1 MSVIVSPLFNRHAI
15 ARVSFGRWKAMNLPI
30 GSWVQID
37 DGLSNIYYCT
47 LWPSDIPEHQI
58 LVDDFI
64 KVENKASQK
73 AVQMIPLGP
82 VKTAIRA
89 TLQVNLKNC
98 TKDEQL
104 ADLGYL
110 YKNGTEDQ
118 ILKSVR
124 SLINGMLVS
133 PGTVISSQAP
143 GSTLI
148 VKVVSC
154 EEQDT
159 PVIINSATRIS
170 IADPP
175 AETSVEALSKTIAS
189 LSLSSDAPTSHGK
202 KPTGLEKAYEALYEV
217 LSYPFLYRDWIA
229 TLGIECPKGILL
241 YGPPGVGKTFLV
253 TSVAEACGAKVFVIQ
268 GPEIYGPYLGE
279 SEEKLRLKFKEAQ
292 GWAAENDSPVILFI
306 DEIDALTPHRDR
318 AQSHENRVVAQLLTL
333 MDGIASRG
341 RLVIIGATNRPN
353 SIDPALRRPG
363 RFDREISID
372 APDKGTRHALITSQL
387 RSMPLDNSM
396 DVESL
401 ATMTN
406 GYVAADIT
414 SLCREAAMHAV
425 QRATKDP
432 TKEMHVG
439 MEDFMVAFGS
449 VGPSMQR
456 GFQVQ
461 VEQTGWDDIG
471 GLEDVKKKLKQ
482 AVEWPILYKDSFIR
496 LGLKPPR
503 GILLYGPPGCSKTT
517 LVKVIASTSGAA
529 FLSINGAQL
538 YSPYV
543 GDSEK
548 IIRTTFQKARASAP
562 SIIFLDE
569 TEAIVGKRDMGN
581 GGGGGDSVQERVLS
595 TLLNEMDGV
604 ETAESVLVVG
614 ATNRPDMLD
623 AALLRPGRFDRL
635 VYVPPPD
642 FKARWEILKIHTRRI
657 PLSDDVNLEV
667 VADGTDNYTGADLQ
681 NVCREAAMISLRENH
696 WAVKVTMEHFLQALA
711 TIPASNPDEKNYQ
724 MASDLNE

>member
-1 MSVIVSPLFNRHAI
+1 
-15 ARVSFGRWKAMNLPI
+15 
-30 GSWVQID
+30 
-37 DGLSNIYYCT
+37 
-47 LWPSDIPEHQI
+47 
-58 LVDDFI
+58 
-64 KVENKASQK
+64 
-73 AVQMIPLGP
+73 
-82 VKTAIRA
+82 
-89 TLQVNLKNC
+89 
-98 TKDEQL
+98 
-104 ADLGYL
+104 
-110 YKNGTEDQ
+110 
-118 ILKSVR
+118 
-124 SLINGMLVS
+124 MLVS
-133 PGTVISSQAP
+133 PGTVITSRSP
-143 GSTLI
+143 RSTLT

-154 EEQDT
+154 SSKDI
-159 PVIINSATRIS
+159 PALVKNATRIS
-170 IADPP
+170 IADQPIS
-175 AETSVEALSKTIAS
+175 TSVETLSKNIAS
-189 LSLSSDAPTSHGK
+189 LSLSSDAPTSPRGQ

-253 TSVAEACGAKVFVIQ
+253 TSVAEACGAK
-268 GPEIYGPYLGE
+268 
-279 SEEKLRLKFKEAQ
+279 
-292 GWAAENDSPVILFI
+292 
-306 DEIDALTPHRDR
+306 DALTPHRDR

-387 RSMPLDNSM
+387 RSMPID
-396 DVESL
+396 ESVDIETL

-425 QRATKDP
+425 QKATKDLA
-432 TKEMHVG
+432 KEMYVS

-482 AVEWPILYKDSFIR
+482 AVEWPILHKDSFIR

-517 LVKVIASTSGAA
+517 LVKVIASSSGAA

-657 PLSDDVNLEV
+657 PLSEDVNLEV
-667 VADGTDNYTGADLQ
+667 VADCTDYYTGADLQ

-696 WAVKVTMEHFLQALA
+696 SAAKVTMEHFLQALA
-711 TIPASNPDEKNYQ
+711 TIPASNPDEKKYQ
-724 MASDLNE
+724 MASDRNE

>member
-1 MSVIVSPLFNRHAI
+1 
-15 ARVSFGRWKAMNLPI
+15 
-30 GSWVQID
+30 
-37 DGLSNIYYCT
+37 
-47 LWPSDIPEHQI
+47 
-58 LVDDFI
+58 
-64 KVENKASQK
+64 
-73 AVQMIPLGP
+73 
-82 VKTAIRA
+82 
-89 TLQVNLKNC
+89 
-98 TKDEQL
+98 
-104 ADLGYL
+104 
-110 YKNGTEDQ
+110 
-118 ILKSVR
+118 
-124 SLINGMLVS
+124 MLVS
-133 PGTVISSQAP
+133 PGTVITSRSP
-143 GSTLI
+143 RSTLT

-154 EEQDT
+154 SSKDI
-159 PVIINSATRIS
+159 PALVKNATRIS
-170 IADPP
+170 IADQPIS
-175 AETSVEALSKTIAS
+175 TSVETLSKNIAS
-189 LSLSSDAPTSHGK
+189 LSLSSDAPTSPRGQ

-253 TSVAEACGAKVFVIQ
+253 TSVAEACGAKVFIIQ

-279 SEEKLRLKFKEAQ
+279 SEEKLRDKFKEAQ
-292 GWAAENDSPVILFI
+292 GWASENDSPVILFI

-387 RSMPLDNSM
+387 RSMPID
-396 DVESL
+396 ESVDIETL

-425 QRATKDP
+425 QKATKDLA
-432 TKEMHVG
+432 KEMYVS

-482 AVEWPILYKDSFIR
+482 AVEWPILHKDSFIR

-517 LVKVIASTSGAA
+517 LVKVIASSSGAA

-657 PLSDDVNLEV
+657 PLSEDVNLEV
-667 VADGTDNYTGADLQ
+667 VADCTDYYTGADLQ

-696 WAVKVTMEHFLQALA
+696 SAAKVVIINFIQEFFDQLYFL
-711 TIPASNPDEKNYQ
+711 
-724 MASDLNE
+724 